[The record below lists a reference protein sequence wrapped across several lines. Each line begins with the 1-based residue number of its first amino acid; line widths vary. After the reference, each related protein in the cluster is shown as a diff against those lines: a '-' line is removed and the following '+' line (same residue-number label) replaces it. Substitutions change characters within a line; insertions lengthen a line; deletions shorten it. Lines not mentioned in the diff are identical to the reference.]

1 MKSKSLISTIVL
13 TLAITVPLL
22 AFAGSGVEGVLKDI
36 SKDTT
41 SIAAWMVGIYSFI
54 FVIFLFTLYISFK
67 VNGRIDVQRALSYL
81 AGVVLLLVCLTI
93 FKDSYIPKLT
103 ETVEEIVQIKTSF

>member
-1 MKSKSLISTIVL
+1 MKLKLSILTIVL
-13 TLAITVPLL
+13 TLITMTPML

-36 SKDTT
+36 SQDTT
-41 SIAAWMVGIYSFI
+41 SIAAWMVGIYAFV
-54 FVIFLFTLYISFK
+54 FVIFLLTLYISFK
-67 VNGRIDVQRALSYL
+67 INGRIDMQRALSYL

-103 ETVEEIVQIKTSF
+103 ETIEEIVQVKTSF